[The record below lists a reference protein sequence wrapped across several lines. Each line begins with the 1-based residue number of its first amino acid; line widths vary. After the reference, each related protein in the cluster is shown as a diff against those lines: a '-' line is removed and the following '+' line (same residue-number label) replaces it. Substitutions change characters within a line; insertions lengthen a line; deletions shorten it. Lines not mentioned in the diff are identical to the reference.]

1 MSIWHTILETL
12 HSDFMSLALVI
23 LPVLAVGWRLD
34 RKGKTRAD
42 KQNTD
47 HGAVQLLL
55 AEANAKLDNVLTK
68 EDFKAYVE
76 QHAREHRYIEDRILN
91 R

>member
-1 MSIWHTILETL
+1 MSIWHTLLETL

-34 RKGKTRAD
+34 RKSKTRAEG
-42 KQNTD
+42 QNADHTAVKDLLTD
-47 HGAVQLLL
+47 MN
-55 AEANAKLDNVLTK
+55 EKMLTK

-76 QHAREHRYIEDRILN
+76 QHSREHRYIEDRILQ